1 MSDTTANDSDSNRF
15 ALDDPDRLPWL
26 ETADGYEYD
35 NGASPLKVAAM
46 VLGGLALL
54 AAIVGLIYWAQRSDG
69 SGAAGKGELIAAQ
82 EGDYKVKPDVAGGK
96 TFEGE
101 GDSAFAASE
110 GKKTGATIAPPAK
123 SGDTKAAAPAPAKPA
138 TSGATPAGAVMVQ
151 LGAFGDAAKGRYRM
165 GCVYETLRLPVGYQ
179 PQDCRG
185 HGGRWAQGIPPA
197 SRYRQRRR
205 GAAIVREAEG
215 GRGKL
220 PDCQITNTCRGRE
233 KPWRRKLLRLFLALY
248 AQI

>member
-1 MSDTTANDSDSNRF
+1 MSDTTTNDDDGNRF

-35 NGASPLKVAAM
+35 DGASPLKVAAM

-82 EGDYKVKPDVAGGK
+82 EGDYKVKPDEAGGK

-123 SGDTKAAAPAPAKPA
+123 AGDAKAAPPAPAPAKPA
-138 TSGATPAGAVMVQ
+138 ASGATPAGAVMVQ
-151 LGAFGDAAKGRYRM
+151 LGAFGDAAKA
-165 GCVYETLRLPVGYQ
+165 ETA
-179 PQDCRG
+179 
-185 HGGRWAQGIPPA
+185 WAAFTKRFGFLSGTNRKIA
-197 SRYRQRRR
+197 
-205 GAAIVREAEG
+205 EATVEG
-215 GRGKL
+215 GREVFRLQAVTANAAAAQQLCAKL
-220 PDCQITNTCRGRE
+220 KAAGENCLIVR
-233 KPWRRKLLRLFLALY
+233 
-248 AQI
+248 